1 MARLMWTSLIVVTAM
16 FALVTQL
23 FIISPAMAQDR
34 NTTSAQNRD
43 NTKLIVDLKNNTIT
57 LLNTTTNETISV
69 KEYMPEA
76 PLNTTTIENI
86 TTNQENAI
94 DGTTTI
100 ENITTNQ
107 ENATN
112 GNLTPENTIKNET
125 LTENN
130 KNTTTNVNLT
140 SKFNALQG
148 K

>member
-1 MARLMWTSLIVVTAM
+1 MNKPKFLMDRLMWTSLIVPTVV

-23 FIISPAMAQDR
+23 FIISPVIAQDR

-69 KEYMPEA
+69 KEYMPKS

-86 TTNQENAI
+86 TTS
-94 DGTTTI
+94 
-100 ENITTNQ
+100 Q

-112 GNLTPENTIKNET
+112 RNLTPENTKNET
-125 LTENN
+125 LTENK

-140 SKFNALQG
+140 AKFNALQG